1 MIKHIIGCSEEQ
13 QSSLALQKTH
23 TETPHS
29 LLVKKESFLKRLFLV
44 KRLNYRSLMQN
55 IVSFIGLFCK
65 RDLQFYEKLLVKRLL
80 LVKRAAVCVCVYV
93 SFTKKPYKKD
103 DIWHLSEEITFCE
116 ATPRRDPSMLKP
128 LGFRKSSQSLQQSRQ
143 KILCSEYR
151 LFSKALLQ
159 KRHIILRET
168 SCHLVREH
176 ETLYDSYE
184 TFDI

>member
-103 DIWHLSEEITFCE
+103 DIWHLSEEITSCE
-116 ATPRRDPSMLKP
+116 AGSCVCVC
-128 LGFRKSSQSLQQSRQ
+128 
-143 KILCSEYR
+143 IC
-151 LFSKALLQ
+151 LFHKRALQ
-159 KRHIILRET
+159 KRRYLA
-168 SCHLVREH
+168 S
-176 ETLYDSYE
+176 
-184 TFDI
+184 F